1 MIRLESLEFELLD
14 VMLGSI
20 VIIMLL
26 FTLREPKKERG
37 GGLLRSNK
45 CSSPFYISTSSSQRI
60 SFKLNTGPSVHTCFS
75 PTFVFIVHP

>member
-26 FTLREPKKERG
+26 FTLREPKK
-37 GGLLRSNK
+37 
-45 CSSPFYISTSSSQRI
+45 
-60 SFKLNTGPSVHTCFS
+60 
-75 PTFVFIVHP
+75 